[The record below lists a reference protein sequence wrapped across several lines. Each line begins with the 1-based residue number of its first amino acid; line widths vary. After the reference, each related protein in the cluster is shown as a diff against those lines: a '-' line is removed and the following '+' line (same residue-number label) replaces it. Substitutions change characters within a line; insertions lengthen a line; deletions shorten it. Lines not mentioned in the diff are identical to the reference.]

1 MNFDDIKLHIGY
13 PLQLQLA
20 GEGGRSPRYPCRLL
34 GAISGK
40 YLLVSLPRTRKGALR
55 LRNGQRLGIRLMVD
69 DGIIFFSTSIESQ
82 VSTPHPIVYLD
93 YPKRVKFTQIRAA
106 TRVDVN
112 HPVTVVNLASLDNT
126 QSSGRLVDVSIKG
139 ARLALDSAIGE
150 VGDRLEI
157 SGRVPIGSLLRPL
170 AVTGVIRSRLERST
184 RELEDEQ
191 PAVYGVEF
199 TETDEEQLL
208 VLYAY
213 VYAEIAAGFKVSV
226 QP

>member
-20 GEGGRSPRYPCRLL
+20 NEGGRSPRYPCRLL
-34 GAISGK
+34 GAIPGK

-55 LRNGQRLGIRLMVD
+55 LRNGQRLGMRLMVD
-69 DGIIFFSTSIESQ
+69 NGVVFFSTSIESQ
-82 VSTPHPIVYLD
+82 VSTPYPIVYLN

-112 HPVTVVNLASLDNT
+112 HPVTVVNLAALDDT
-126 QSSGRLVDVSIKG
+126 RSFGQLVDISIKG

-157 SGRVPIGSLLRPL
+157 SGRVPIGSMLRTL
-170 AVTGVIRSRLERST
+170 TVTGVIRSRLERST
-184 RELEDEQ
+184 RELEEAQ

-199 TETDEEQLL
+199 TETDEEKLL
-208 VLYAY
+208 LLHAY
-213 VYAEIAAGFKVSV
+213 VYSEIAAGFKVPV
-226 QP
+226 QR